1 MTERKTWT
9 PTDVVDVSGPPALL
23 RNYLEQGLVRDCLQ
37 RAAMTTPI
45 TRAYDVGCGFGRL
58 TPVLSEFASV
68 VVGFEREATLIATA
82 RQLLPALEFIEVA
95 TLDDLAGA
103 GCERRARDDL
113 HRASASG

>member
-23 RNYLEQGLVRDCLQ
+23 RNYLEQGLVRDCVQ

-68 VVGFEREATLIATA
+68 VVGSNVRP
-82 RQLLPALEFIEVA
+82 R
-95 TLDDLAGA
+95 
-103 GCERRARDDL
+103 
-113 HRASASG
+113 